1 MTADRD
7 PRTRI
12 VLSWL
17 REDAHENAERVLLR
31 ALDEVDTTPQRRSRW
46 PAWRSSR
53 MNTYAKLIAAAAAVL
68 VVAVV
73 GYQFLPGDGGIGGQ
87 PTLAPSPAASGSP
100 APSPSPAASASPPA
114 APSASAAFPAWFT
127 PSELPTGAGILP
139 AGTSTTRSYK
149 PGTSFTV
156 PEGWVNDLDV
166 SNGYGLF
173 PDSKANEAEYASSG
187 EMANGIF
194 IVSVESPYF
203 YCEAWEKTGGTA
215 AERAAFLVASEAF
228 AVSEPVDV
236 TIGDLIGKQVD
247 MRVDPDWTATCPGDP
262 PGSSLADWRNRVTFL
277 DTPGGVIA
285 IAVGSKHAPDHEAF
299 LAEAMPIVE
308 SFQFDLNP

>member
-1 MTADRD
+1 MPDRVYLA
-7 PRTRI
+7 I
-12 VLSWL
+12 VDRVERQPQQRAWRLSWRDSHVSAYIKPL
-17 REDAHENAERVLLR
+17 VA
-31 ALDEVDTTPQRRSRW
+31 
-46 PAWRSSR
+46 
-53 MNTYAKLIAAAAAVL
+53 IAAVL
-68 VVAVV
+68 VIAVA
-73 GYQFLPGDGGIGGQ
+73 GFAILGQ
-87 PTLAPSPAASGSP
+87 PSGSGGPASPTVTP
-100 APSPSPAASASPPA
+100 APSPSPTPSAPPSPAVSASPSPT
-114 APSASAAFPAWFT
+114 AAFPAWFT
-127 PSELPTGAGILP
+127 PSEPPTGVGILP
-139 AGTSTTRSYK
+139 AGTPTTRSYK

-166 SNGYGLF
+166 PIAYGLF

-187 EMANGIF
+187 ETANGIF

-203 YCEAWEKTGGTA
+203 YCEAWEKTVGTA

-236 TIGDLIGKQVD
+236 TIAGLTGKQFD

-285 IAVGSKHAPDHEAF
+285 IAVGSKHSADHEAF

-308 SFQFDLNP
+308 SFQFDLDP

>member
-1 MTADRD
+1 MNEHTD
-7 PRTRI
+7 I
-12 VLSWL
+12 
-17 REDAHENAERVLLR
+17 ERVL
-31 ALDEVDTTPQRRSRW
+31 ERW
-46 PAWRSSR
+46 FDDGPSR
-53 MNTYAKLIAAAAAVL
+53 MPDR
-68 VVAVV
+68 VAVV
-73 GYQFLPGDGGIGGQ
+73 VAERIDRQRQRRPWRLPWRLRTMNLPIKIGAAVAVVLILAVAAWNLMPGPSTSVGG
-87 PTLAPSPAASGSP
+87 PTLSPSPPASAAPSPAASS
-100 APSPSPAASASPPA
+100 SPST

-156 PEGWVNDLDV
+156 PEGWVNDLDE
-166 SNGYGLF
+166 SIGYGLF
-173 PDSKANEAEYASSG
+173 PDSKANETEYASSG
-187 EMANGIF
+187 EIANGIF

-236 TIGDLIGKQVD
+236 TIGDLTGKQVD
-247 MRVDPDWTATCPGDP
+247 MRVDPNWTATCPGDP
-262 PGSSLADWRNRVTFL
+262 PGSSLADWRHRVTFL

-299 LAEAMPIVE
+299 LAEAMPVVE
-308 SFQFDLNP
+308 SFKFDLTP